1 MSMFKQ
7 YFVPRNVA
15 DELICSVKLVFR
27 TNISLNFIEQMHEV
41 E

>member
-1 MSMFKQ
+1 MSMLKQ

-15 DELICSVKLVFR
+15 DELICSVKLMIW
-27 TNISLNFIEQMHEV
+27 TNISLNFTEQMHEV